1 VLRSYTTFSQ
11 AAAENAYS
19 RIFIGFHFRKSV
31 EEGTEYGRKIGKRAV
46 NMFLRPAAVT
56 PGDVTGDGV
65 VDCADVS
72 IVRAAFGRQTGQP
85 GWDARADVDTDG
97 IIDVRDL
104 AFVSQR
110 LPAGTRCR

>member
-1 VLRSYTTFSQ
+1 
-11 AAAENAYS
+11 
-19 RIFIGFHFRKSV
+19 
-31 EEGTEYGRKIGKRAV
+31 
-46 NMFLRPAAVT
+46 
-56 PGDVTGDGV
+56 
-65 VDCADVS
+65 VDCGDIG
-72 IVRAAFGRQTGQP
+72 IVRAAFGSHTGRP